1 MSLSLARNLDT
12 GLWTITDGA
21 DLDLVITTNRGRVFN
36 FTSAQTVES
45 VVENGDSYFAI
56 VETQGRS
63 GVTWARFDF
72 DPTGRQ
78 LGGRATAL
86 DIRELLAVETT
97 VNADL
102 NGDTD
107 IGFEINGAALN
118 RNGDTVELYALSA
131 GAFGIV
137 TNVGMGG
144 ESIVPLLDTRGNLW
158 SAGVGR
164 EAVAVRAE
172 GAGWKIMVEEIHRGA
187 KRYFEFDVSSNGT
200 VASRARLMTE
210 FEAVALEREYGG
222 SINGE
227 LTQAAELAEEFQ
239 KAAAARLDRGSGD
252 ASIWNISAGGFGV
265 IVIDANGEDTFFAL
279 KNSDGTRFMPG
290 HDQTIVAVR
299 QEGADFWIILETVRP
314 ISTTYIELAVAA
326 DGTVAPRGE
335 ILRGDD
341 LFKAEVEYK
350 TDVNDDGV
358 ITVPAGTTFELRLDP
373 EANLPL
379 DFSGSQGTIVLD
391 GEEFGN
397 ANTLTLLGNGAV
409 KLINFSGT
417 LDASEMTAMVTV
429 EADGTTAITA
439 QTTTGGITLTG
450 AGAVT
455 VNDLSTSVDASA
467 STGALTVNT
476 LASSTPTITTG
487 SGTTII
493 NSGNNNALVNAALL
507 TDTLEVNGAGVV
519 TGTGLG
525 VNVDAV
531 DFTGKFTV
539 TTKDNATLTTT
550 TGLGNT
556 TINSDGS
563 GTITVAG
570 AALASTSTLTLNG
583 SSAYAPTDLS
593 GTTVAYTGS
602 GSLDLTPQG
611 ALSLNLTNST
621 GTVSVDTSAQNGG
634 RLTVTGTPAT
644 GPTITGNGAVTL
656 HVGVAN
662 TSLAQVSAEA
672 DLTVTITAPG
682 TTTLTAA
689 QADGST
695 MTGPTAGSFAITDS
709 AAETLYDFAGVAVSN
724 TSVTFTSGGVLA
736 TTAFGSVNRFIVS
749 GDSTVTMT
757 TSQASG
763 KNLVADGSNK
773 IVFDLANGNNL
784 NMVVPVANMPANYD
798 LALQA
803 NATVVMFVTQH
814 ENAGAVS
821 GAGNERIILEGGGTV
836 HARPDIKTYQQ
847 AGAGALTVVVSD
859 ENTGVNV
866 TGNFDNTI
874 VNVGGLTVTGSY
886 AMGEGANTLQLG
898 YGASITGV
906 NGGGVTTAQTVVVD
920 GAATM
925 TTAQHQGFTTIT
937 GGGGA
942 DVITLNTGGAVT
954 AVAAIESYVLSDAG
968 NVITVNAAKTDVTIT
983 GGAGND
989 TVIVGAGLAVTG
1001 TYDLGG
1007 GANMLRLDDG
1017 ANIAGATISA
1027 TGGSYA
1033 IEIDA
1038 GASVTMTSAQHAF
1051 ISTAPDAEAVTL
1063 SDAPETFTA
1072 NVAVESY
1079 ILADGD
1085 QSFVLATGAQSVTTG
1100 TGDVTISTG
1109 DVTSFTTGAV
1119 NGTGSTTTL
1128 LVAQSADISGLSLTS
1143 VETINL
1149 ADGVDATMTLVQNA
1163 LITTAAGTNT
1173 VTLSEAGMA
1182 AAVAGVEA
1190 YVLAAAGNTLT
1201 VNAAKTDVTI
1211 TGGAGNDTVIVGAG
1225 LAVTGTYDLGG
1236 SANILRLG
1244 DGANIADATIVATN
1258 GSYTIE
1264 IDAGASVTMTSAQNA
1279 LIASAAGTN
1288 TVMLSDAGETTG
1300 KTDVETY
1307 FLADGDQRFF
1317 VGTAGQAVKT
1327 GTGLVDIATTVV
1339 TGPLDGSAG
1348 TVRLFLYGGDML
1360 DFTGV
1365 SLTEIDSLFVQPGGV
1380 KLTAAQADGLSAIGN
1395 GTVIVTGLTETADL
1409 SGYSGSLTLKAE
1421 VTGTVDVTANAN
1433 LGPVDEFV
1441 VGAGATL
1448 TINAAQA
1455 DGLNATGNGTVVL
1468 TVGDFAVTGSYDLG
1482 GGANIAGATISAT
1495 GGSYAI
1501 EIDAGASVT
1510 MTSAQHAFI
1519 STAPDA
1525 EAVTLSDAPETF
1537 TANVAV
1543 ESYILAD
1550 GDQSFVLATGAQSV
1564 TTGTGDVTISTGDVT
1579 SFTTG
1584 AVNGTGSTTT
1594 LLVAQSADISGLS
1607 LTSVETINLA
1617 DGVDATMTLV
1627 QNALITTAAGTNTVT
1642 LSEAGMAAAVAGVEA
1657 YVLAAAGNTLTVNAA
1672 KTDVTITGGAGND
1685 TVIVGAGL
1693 AVTGTY
1699 DLGGSAN
1706 ILRLGD
1712 GANIADA
1719 TIVATNGSY
1728 TIEIDAGASVT
1739 MTSAQNALIASAAGT
1754 NTVMLSDAG
1763 ETTGKTDVETYFLA
1777 DGDQRFFVG
1786 TAGQAVKTGTGLV
1799 DIATTVVTGPLDGSA
1814 GTVRLFLYGGDML
1827 DFTGVS
1833 LTEIDSL
1840 FVQPGGVKLTAAQAD
1855 GLSAIGN
1862 GTVIVTGL
1870 TETADLSGYSG
1881 SLTLKAEVTGTV
1893 DVTAN
1898 ANLGPVDEFVVGAG
1912 ATLTINAAQADGLN
1926 ATGNGTVVL
1935 TVGDFAVTG
1944 SYDLGEGSN
1953 VLRLGD
1959 GANIADATIVATNG
1973 SYAIEIEAGASVT
1986 MTSAQHAFIS
1996 TAPDA
2001 ETVTLSDAPETFTAN
2016 VAVESYILA
2025 DGDQSFVLATGAQS
2039 VTTGT
2044 GDVTISTGDVTSFTT
2059 GAVNGTGSTTTL
2071 LVAQSADISGLSLTS
2086 VETINLADGVTL
2098 RLTAAQADGLSVAGA
2113 GNVIV
2118 TALGGSEADLSGITV
2133 SGDVSL
2139 DFGNSDPVV
2148 GEGFTFGA
2156 RDYDVIG
2163 AGTLDVS
2170 QVTQDLSLV
2179 TSFDVAANSVL
2190 AATAGQMAQIGIDS
2204 ITGDGTLRAIATVD
2218 GGTLD
2223 SRGATIASVVLV
2235 GGAAADT
2242 FVFSDGVSV
2251 EGFDANQDFLDVAGF
2266 ASPVRIEELSWSGRG
2281 SDSQVSR
2288 SFDVDEVNGTVS
2300 SVATSTTLSST
2311 QGMFSWLATTFD
2323 VAGDYRF
2330 SYSLTTD
2337 QGEFATLGTTGSSNT
2352 NLLSYDLAFAPS
2364 TRTGEATFIMPTN
2377 ETLQF
2382 DFRVTET
2389 GGNGDMT
2396 LVLALLGG
2404 PDAPLLFDDIA
2415 RTDVEGDAVLTIDGT
2430 SLALLDVNAKDI
2442 MSDWFIFA

>member
-1 MSLSLARNLDT
+1 MSLALARNLDT
-12 GLWTITDGA
+12 GLWTITDEA
-21 DLDLVITTNRGRVFN
+21 DLELVITTNRGRVFN
-36 FTSAQTVES
+36 FTSAQTVQS
-45 VVENGDSYFAI
+45 VVENGDRYFAI

-72 DPTGRQ
+72 DATGRQ

-97 VNADL
+97 LNADL
-102 NGDTD
+102 NNDAD
-107 IGFEINGAALN
+107 IGFAINGAALN

-341 LFKAEVEYK
+341 LFNAEVEYK

-397 ANTLTLLGNGAV
+397 ANTLTLLGNSAV

-583 SSAYAPTDLS
+583 SSAYAPTGLS

-1482 GGANIAGATISAT
+1482 
-1495 GGSYAI
+1495 
-1501 EIDAGASVT
+1501 
-1510 MTSAQHAFI
+1510 
-1519 STAPDA
+1519 
-1525 EAVTLSDAPETF
+1525 
-1537 TANVAV
+1537 
-1543 ESYILAD
+1543 
-1550 GDQSFVLATGAQSV
+1550 
-1564 TTGTGDVTISTGDVT
+1564 
-1579 SFTTG
+1579 
-1584 AVNGTGSTTT
+1584 
-1594 LLVAQSADISGLS
+1594 
-1607 LTSVETINLA
+1607 
-1617 DGVDATMTLV
+1617 
-1627 QNALITTAAGTNTVT
+1627 
-1642 LSEAGMAAAVAGVEA
+1642 
-1657 YVLAAAGNTLTVNAA
+1657 
-1672 KTDVTITGGAGND
+1672 
-1685 TVIVGAGL
+1685 
-1693 AVTGTY
+1693 
-1699 DLGGSAN
+1699 
-1706 ILRLGD
+1706 
-1712 GANIADA
+1712 
-1719 TIVATNGSY
+1719 
-1728 TIEIDAGASVT
+1728 
-1739 MTSAQNALIASAAGT
+1739 
-1754 NTVMLSDAG
+1754 
-1763 ETTGKTDVETYFLA
+1763 
-1777 DGDQRFFVG
+1777 
-1786 TAGQAVKTGTGLV
+1786 
-1799 DIATTVVTGPLDGSA
+1799 
-1814 GTVRLFLYGGDML
+1814 
-1827 DFTGVS
+1827 
-1833 LTEIDSL
+1833 
-1840 FVQPGGVKLTAAQAD
+1840 
-1855 GLSAIGN
+1855 
-1862 GTVIVTGL
+1862 
-1870 TETADLSGYSG
+1870 
-1881 SLTLKAEVTGTV
+1881 
-1893 DVTAN
+1893 
-1898 ANLGPVDEFVVGAG
+1898 
-1912 ATLTINAAQADGLN
+1912 
-1926 ATGNGTVVL
+1926 
-1935 TVGDFAVTG
+1935 
-1944 SYDLGEGSN
+1944 EGSN

-1959 GANIADATIVATNG
+1959 GANIADATISATGG

-2001 ETVTLSDAPETFTAN
+2001 EAVTLSDAPETFTAN

-2223 SRGATIASVVLV
+2223 SRGATISSVVLV

-2251 EGFDANQDFLDVAGF
+2251 EGFDANQHFLDVAGF

-2337 QGEFATLGTTGSSNT
+2337 QGEFATLGTTGSSST
-2352 NLLSYDLAFAPS
+2352 NLLSYDLASAPS